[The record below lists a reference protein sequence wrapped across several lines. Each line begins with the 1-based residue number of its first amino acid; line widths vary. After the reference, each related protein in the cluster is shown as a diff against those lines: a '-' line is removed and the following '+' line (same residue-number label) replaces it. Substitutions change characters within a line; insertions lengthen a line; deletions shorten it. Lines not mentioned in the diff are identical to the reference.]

1 MQFSVCNRSIFE
13 IFVFCE
19 KCKQTAEISWLL
31 FWDVKISKKV
41 INKIFVIF
49 YRDVKTY
56 LDLCCSCTQF
66 EIAHF
71 PEILFLLFAVKLKWK
86 KLLWKIQLILLLWCP
101 FRFASTGLV
110 LAAEIFKV
118 GMWIILC
125 PREKSFPIKS
135 SESIKG
141 LVIRIFIFF

>member
-41 INKIFVIF
+41 INKNFVIF

-56 LDLCCSCTQF
+56 LDLCSPCTQF

-71 PEILFLLFAVKLKWK
+71 SEILFLLFAVKLKWK
-86 KLLWKIQLILLLWCP
+86 KFLWKIQLILLLWCP
-101 FRFASTGLV
+101 FCFASTGLV
-110 LAAEIFKV
+110 IWPSGSLPKFGKITKPVENLKNF
-118 GMWIILC
+118 
-125 PREKSFPIKS
+125 
-135 SESIKG
+135 
-141 LVIRIFIFF
+141 LVTLTETLVCWLIVL